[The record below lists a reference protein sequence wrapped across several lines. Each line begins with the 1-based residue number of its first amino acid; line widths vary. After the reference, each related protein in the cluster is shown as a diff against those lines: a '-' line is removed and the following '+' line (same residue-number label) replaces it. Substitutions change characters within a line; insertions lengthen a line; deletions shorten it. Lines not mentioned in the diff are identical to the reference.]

1 MENARKFLEKV
12 YRFEKA
18 VAVFA
23 FSVMTL
29 VIIADVIIRKLVGVG
44 IAGAMRI
51 AVYAMIVTA
60 LISFGLASQLS
71 LERGGTTLNVLCWVV
86 PRVVH

>member
-51 AVYAMIVTA
+51 AVYAMM
-60 LISFGLASQLS
+60 
-71 LERGGTTLNVLCWVV
+71 
-86 PRVVH
+86 